1 MNRRDDIMVHLLTQ
15 YRAIPTMYRALTG
28 NGPVFFKAA
37 KELASVFQIKPEEVE
52 PFLEPY
58 REQII
63 YAMQDFRHYVNLIG
77 DIPTFEEAYWPAMDE
92 ESKLVKNSAPF
103 KIPWENPVILDIG
116 AGSMPYLKLFQE
128 VNLGI
133 GCYIAVDKRYE
144 THKPP
149 VNSTDTTVV
158 TIASDYAPMFPISK
172 ENTIINVLFL
182 ANFLHC
188 LEDIDAFFDLVLPS
202 LPSLKIIKILE
213 IKPDWN
219 LDFLFDYHMYEH
231 CKGQRFNL
239 KSAIDVAELTNGT
252 LAVQSLGDFHN
263 MYTIEL

>member
-1 MNRRDDIMVHLLTQ
+1 
-15 YRAIPTMYRALTG
+15 MYRALTG

-103 KIPWENPVILDIG
+103 KIPWENPVILDVG
-116 AGSMPYLKLFQE
+116 AGSVPYVGNFAD
-128 VNLGI
+128 VNKAPIIYL
-133 GCYIAVDKRYE
+133 AADKRYKKCVPKCSVTGVE
-144 THKPP
+144 FTSFAVDIEESIPYYGYEGNP
-149 VNSTDTTVV
+149 VD
-158 TIASDYAPMFPISK
+158 
-172 ENTIINVLFL
+172 VLFL

-188 LEDIDAFFDLVLPS
+188 LEDIDAFFQHILPC
-202 LPSLKIIKILE
+202 LPDLKIIKILE
-213 IKPDWN
+213 IKPDCN
-219 LDFLFDYHMYEH
+219 LDFLFDYHMFQH
-231 CKGQRFNL
+231 CKGHRFNFFDL
-239 KSAIDVAELTNGT
+239 DRLFPGKCKEIA
-252 LAVQSLGDFHN
+252 SLGDYHE